1 MATVLCGGLVTACG
15 GHHRAEPPPAGA
27 RVGAAIV
34 AAMGAADHAREPW
47 RCARVTGAGLS
58 AETLQLARSWRL
70 AGHEVALVPS
80 PATSPGAGR
89 AGATSAAA
97 TSSASDLT
105 IAVIADAGGASP
117 HTIAALSR
125 LRETWGPVD
134 LVIALGGMGTTQ
146 ADLEATLGALAEHST
161 VPVIALPGDLEGA
174 SAQSAAIAALHARG
188 EPIVDGR
195 LVRRIALPGAT
206 IVTLGGASAA
216 ERLAAAAD
224 GCVFAPAEATAAL
237 ASVAAEPGLR
247 IAALPEAPRLARA
260 GEATG
265 DLSMPATA
273 LDVVLH
279 APVAPEP
286 SPARAGHRDG
296 AAAPLTPGTS
306 DATTRLPAGVGIPS
320 AGLLTVGV
328 GTWRWR
334 PVLARGVK

>member
-1 MATVLCGGLVTACG
+1 MAAVLCGGLVMACG

-47 RCARVTGAGLS
+47 RCARVTGPGLT
-58 AETLQLARSWRL
+58 AETLLLARSWRL
-70 AGHEVALVPS
+70 AGHEVALVPTT
-80 PATSPGAGR
+80 ATPPGAGS
-89 AGATSAAA
+89 AGATS
-97 TSSASDLT
+97 SARELT

-117 HTIAALSR
+117 STIAALSR
-125 LRETWGPVD
+125 LREAWGPVD

-146 ADLEATLGALAEHST
+146 ADLEATLGTLAEHST
-161 VPVIALPGDLEGA
+161 VPVIALPGDLEGV

-206 IVTLGGASAA
+206 IATLGGASAA
-216 ERLAAAAD
+216 ERLSAAAD

-247 IAALPEAPRLARA
+247 IAALPEAPRLVRA

-286 SPARAGHRDG
+286 TPARAGHRDG

-306 DATTRLPAGVGIPS
+306 DATTRLPAGVGMPS
-320 AGLLTVGV
+320 AGLLTVGAGV
-328 GTWRWR
+328 WRWR
-334 PVLARGVK
+334 PVLARGGT